1 MNSLMKLTSLF
12 VLVAATNTWALDCT
26 KATSDLDR
34 AICADRDLKAAD
46 AAMSAAYFK
55 LLRSIDDDEI
65 RASLVTSQRRWIKA
79 REDDLGSLMHE
90 HEGRDEYP
98 LDKSE
103 RRAILLE
110 VMRERAKRLSASA
123 NGQSSF
129 VAIALRQRQLASAYS
144 GGPLAGYRG
153 SCSFIPS
160 RNDGAHWSYACFG
173 SRTYQ
178 QGDRV
183 CSEDIDFASY
193 TAVITRTQYIV
204 RNDRWRSM
212 GSCEAGVSC
221 PDDDSATDHSPRRDE
236 KPQAFSSIPR
246 ESKNLPRID
255 PDVPYEDDDDR
266 GWMRACL
273 TDPSFSMDKPVAKHS
288 IDE

>member
-1 MNSLMKLTSLF
+1 M
-12 VLVAATNTWALDCT
+12 LVAATNTLALDCT

-34 AICADRDLKAAD
+34 AICANRDLKPAD

-55 LLRSIDDDEI
+55 PLRSIDDDEI

-79 REDDLGSLMHE
+79 REDDLGDLMYA
-90 HEGRDEYP
+90 HEGRDGYP
-98 LDKSE
+98 LDK
-103 RRAILLE
+103 RQQRAIVLE
-110 VMRERAKRLSASA
+110 ATRERAKKLSASA

-129 VAIALRQRQLASAYS
+129 VATALKQRQLASAYS

-153 SCSFIPS
+153 SCSFIPD
-160 RNDGAHWSYACFG
+160 RNDWTHWGYDCFG

-193 TAVITRTQYIV
+193 TAVITRTQYV
-204 RNDRWRSM
+204 VQNDRWRSM

-221 PDDDSATDHSPRRDE
+221 PGDDSAAGRSPHRDNM
-236 KPQAFSSIPR
+236 PQAFSSIPR

-255 PDVPYEDDDDR
+255 PDVPYEGDDDR

-273 TDPSFSMDKPVAKHS
+273 TDPSFSMGKPVTKHS
-288 IDE
+288 NNE